1 MTCSAVIKGLLWS
14 EKFKIIKIYP
24 IIVQTNKIGAFARI
38 ASNCVTLDWKE
49 GLEEVLFHILFG
61 CAVSTNEQ
69 GK

>member
-1 MTCSAVIKGLLWS
+1 MLKGL
-14 EKFKIIKIYP
+14 IKIYP
-24 IIVQTNKIGAFARI
+24 IIVETNKTVAFARI

-49 GLEEVLFHILFG
+49 GLEEVLFQKLFG